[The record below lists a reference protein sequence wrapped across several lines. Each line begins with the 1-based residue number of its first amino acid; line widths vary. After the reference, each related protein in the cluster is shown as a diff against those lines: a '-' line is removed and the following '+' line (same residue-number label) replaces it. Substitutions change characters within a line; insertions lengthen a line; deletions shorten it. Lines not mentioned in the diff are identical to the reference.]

1 MILGPKLFVVYSRE
15 KVKLKILFS
24 AFASEGLSNSEILKS
39 FRKFLFYKQTGQFQK
54 FNSLTFGDIFWGTH
68 TSQLAWNSHWI
79 QIGWTPKL
87 TKFSCWIS
95 DEDVTSSVSFPVT
108 LHRNIQL
115 FEISSSL
122 PPKKILLQSFLKPP
136 SIS

>member
-24 AFASEGLSNSEILKS
+24 TFASEGLSNSEILKS

-68 TSQLAWNSHWI
+68 TSQLA
-79 QIGWTPKL
+79 
-87 TKFSCWIS
+87 
-95 DEDVTSSVSFPVT
+95 
-108 LHRNIQL
+108 
-115 FEISSSL
+115 
-122 PPKKILLQSFLKPP
+122 
-136 SIS
+136 